1 METILEIL
9 ESIQATQAQH
19 TEAFKGVLTALNVL
33 RNDMNALQK
42 EVRAGEPEAIH
53 EDLSR
58 LRASYNNLAVRVA
71 VLEQG

>member
-1 METILEIL
+1 
-9 ESIQATQAQH
+9 
-19 TEAFKGVLTALNVL
+19 
-33 RNDMNALQK
+33 MNALQK